1 MSLCSKDVHVLEI
14 HDNAIQQAD
23 MVFYKDPKKKRS
35 KKKKSSKQKG
45 LDLSKL
51 KDQSQSILSLEIRT
65 SSALLSR
72 TLYRL

>member
-35 KKKKSSKQKG
+35 KKKSSKQKG

-51 KDQSQSILSLEIRT
+51 KDQSQSILSLKIRT

-72 TLYRL
+72 TLYSL